1 VVDVDPLQRDTERG
15 EGVTLCGEVLIIG
28 GDAGVSDPE
37 RRHRPSVPVGLPS
50 PGLFTELVLRHSL
63 SWTST
68 RVAAG
73 DGGVPVGGS
82 PHETP
87 AGTVLTPD
95 VDLFVMN
102 PPFTAAESLGWTL
115 PVQPGGAKSDEHNLL
130 KVGPEQVSTPIMA
143 GGQQR
148 RGGHGHVQRVVA
160 NS

>member
-1 VVDVDPLQRDTERG
+1 
-15 EGVTLCGEVLIIG
+15 
-28 GDAGVSDPE
+28 
-37 RRHRPSVPVGLPS
+37 
-50 PGLFTELVLRHSL
+50 
-63 SWTST
+63 
-68 RVAAG
+68 
-73 DGGVPVGGS
+73 
-82 PHETP
+82 
-87 AGTVLTPD
+87 
-95 VDLFVMN
+95 MN